1 MKKNAAQGETSV
13 GELRRRLDHGIDEM
27 SEGLQQPR
35 AEEGEPPRTLKPGDQ
50 VKVLTFGTE
59 ASVLSE
65 PNSRGEVQLASGNMK
80 FKAKLADLRLVRG
93 AAPKEKTTVHSKTGA
108 MTRTVP
114 LECDVRGMNL
124 EEALGA
130 VSQYL
135 DEAVMAGLHE
145 VSVIHGKG
153 TGVLKAGIRQDLRK
167 NRHVKSCRPGMYGEG
182 EDGVT
187 VVTLK

>member
-1 MKKNAAQGETSV
+1 M
-13 GELRRRLDHGIDEM
+13 ELAR
-27 SEGLQQPR
+27 
-35 AEEGEPPRTLKPGDQ
+35 
-50 VKVLTFGTE
+50 
-59 ASVLSE
+59 
-65 PNSRGEVQLASGNMK
+65 GNMK
-80 FKAKLADLRLVRG
+80 FKAKLSDLRLVQK
-93 AAPKEKTTVHSKTGA
+93 APEKEKSVVRARTGA

-114 LECDVRGMNL
+114 MECDVRGMNL
-124 EEALGA
+124 EEAVSA
-130 VSQYL
+130 VEIYL

-153 TGVLKAGIRQDLRK
+153 TGVLRSGIRQELRR